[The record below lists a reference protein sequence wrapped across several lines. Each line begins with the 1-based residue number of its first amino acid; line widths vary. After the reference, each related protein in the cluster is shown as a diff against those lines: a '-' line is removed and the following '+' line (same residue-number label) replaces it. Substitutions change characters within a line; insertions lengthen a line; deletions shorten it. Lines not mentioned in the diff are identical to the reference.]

1 MRLKSSYLIS
11 LGIIGATVL
20 FLALLFVLNH
30 TGGHP
35 AASARTASR
44 GPELPYVQVTLTP
57 EASRPYSVAIRGR
70 TEAAR
75 TVSVRSETAG
85 VVAQTPA
92 REGGFVSRGTVLCR
106 LSVDA
111 RLAALDQARANYRAR
126 QLQQEASARLAEQG
140 FRSPTQVLQDRANLD
155 AASAVLREAQ
165 VALDQVN
172 IRAPFAGVFD
182 HRDAEVGAYL
192 GPGQPCGT
200 VIELDPLLIVG
211 DVPETRASSIQM
223 GASATARLASGG
235 SLAGRVRYVSHD
247 ADPQT
252 RTYRVEIVARNP
264 GAAVRSGISADVA
277 VATGAGPAH
286 RVPASALVLDSSG
299 RQGVRFLTAGDVV
312 AFAPVEVIEETPEG
326 IWISGLTG
334 DVRVITV
341 GQSYVGEGQRVRIGA
356 APVARPPAAGPAAPA
371 ARR

>member
-11 LGIIGATVL
+11 LGIVGATIL
-20 FLALLFVLNH
+20 FLAVLFVANH
-30 TGGHP
+30 TGSRP
-35 AASARTASR
+35 AESAHAAAHGT
-44 GPELPYVQVTLTP
+44 ELPYVQVTLTP
-57 EASRPYSVAIRGR
+57 QALRPYTVAIRGR

-75 TVSVRSETAG
+75 EVSVRSETAG

-111 RLAALDQARANYRAR
+111 RQAALDQARANYRAR

-140 FRSPTQVLQDRANLD
+140 FRSPTQVLQDQANLD
-155 AASAVLREAQ
+155 AASAAMRQAQ
-165 VALDQVN
+165 VALEQVN
-172 IRAPFAGVFD
+172 IRAPFSGVFD

-211 DVPETRASSIQM
+211 DVPETRAASLQM
-223 GASATARLASGG
+223 GAGAVAHLASGG
-235 SLAGRVRYVSHD
+235 TLAGRVRYVSHD

-252 RTYRVEIVARNP
+252 RTYRVEVIARNP
-264 GAAVRSGISADVA
+264 GAAVRSGITADVA
-277 VATGAGPAH
+277 VSSGAGPAH
-286 RVPASALVLDSSG
+286 LVPASALVLDSAG
-299 RQGVRFLTAGDVV
+299 RQGVRFLTTGDVV
-312 AFAPVEVIEETPEG
+312 AFSPVEVMEETPQG
-326 IWISGLTG
+326 VWISGLTG

-341 GQSYVGEGQRVRIGA
+341 GQSYVSEGQRVRIGA
-356 APVARPPAAGPAAPA
+356 PPAPRAAPGPAAPP